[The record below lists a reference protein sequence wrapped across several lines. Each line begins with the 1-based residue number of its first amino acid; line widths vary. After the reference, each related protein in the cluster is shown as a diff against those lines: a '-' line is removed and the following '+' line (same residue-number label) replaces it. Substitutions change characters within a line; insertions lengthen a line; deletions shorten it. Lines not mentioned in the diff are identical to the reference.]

1 MWCLRHAQSQNVVDG
16 ASGALPRAPLTDQG
30 RAEAFAA
37 AQALRDEQIA
47 CLYASTATRAQQTAQ
62 VLAGQLGIDVVSMP
76 SLVEFGVGELE
87 GSRDPETAALT
98 ARVLHAWVIRNDLTA
113 RVADGETGHQVLA
126 RVTAALAAI
135 TDAHPGGAVAVV
147 GHVGSLTIAI
157 SALCGLGEQVWG
169 APLPH
174 ALPFLIERDER
185 GWRCRTW
192 PSAAPQRS

>member
-1 MWCLRHAQSQNVVDG
+1 
-16 ASGALPRAPLTDQG
+16 
-30 RAEAFAA
+30 
-37 AQALRDEQIA
+37 
-47 CLYASTATRAQQTAQ
+47 
-62 VLAGQLGIDVVSMP
+62 
-76 SLVEFGVGELE
+76 
-87 GSRDPETAALT
+87 
-98 ARVLHAWVIRNDLTA
+98 
-113 RVADGETGHQVLA
+113 
-126 RVTAALAAI
+126 LAAI